1 MKLSKE
7 QLLEVKKQLIE
18 QVQTT
23 FPEDKKGDT
32 IKQLEEMSD
41 PELIEFVNQN
51 NLIKQSENPNQQCI
65 FCSIIF
71 GDLPSIKVGE
81 NEKAIAIL
89 ELNPVSEGHTL
100 ILPKEH
106 ISDPAELPEEMK
118 ELAKQLAEK
127 IQKTLN
133 PLKIDLINSETMGH
147 QAINL
152 LPIYKEE
159 TINSPRQKKTPEEL
173 TELKRKFEE
182 NCLENNNNSSNEKIT
197 EEKNSKV
204 LTDKDMWLPNKKP

>member
-89 ELNPVSEGHTL
+89 KAESILKSSE
-100 ILPKEH
+100 PK
-106 ISDPAELPEEMK
+106 
-118 ELAKQLAEK
+118 
-127 IQKTLN
+127 
-133 PLKIDLINSETMGH
+133 
-147 QAINL
+147 
-152 LPIYKEE
+152 
-159 TINSPRQKKTPEEL
+159 
-173 TELKRKFEE
+173 
-182 NCLENNNNSSNEKIT
+182 NNANSSILYFRTSNWMVKSSIL
-197 EEKNSKV
+197 N
-204 LTDKDMWLPNKKP
+204 